1 MAENAVI
8 FLFVSFMA
16 DHEIVFLVAI
26 LFMTENKK
34 SMIFIWP
41 LKLMQVIDGFCDGV
55 YHSRGV
61 MPRCSCSTAWEPRG
75 ALSSQCPAITSLT
88 TTSTGT
94 ARLS

>member
-1 MAENAVI
+1 MTENAVI

-16 DHEIVFLVAI
+16 DHEIIFLVAI
-26 LFMTENKK
+26 LFTIENKK

-75 ALSSQCPAITSLT
+75 VLLSRCLATTSLT